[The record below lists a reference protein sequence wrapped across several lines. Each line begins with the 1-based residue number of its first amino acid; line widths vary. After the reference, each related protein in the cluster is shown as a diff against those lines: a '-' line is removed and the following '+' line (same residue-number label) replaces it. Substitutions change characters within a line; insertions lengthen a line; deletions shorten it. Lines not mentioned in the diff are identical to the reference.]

1 MTKSTPKAVA
11 PSRRSGVQSIDVGF
25 RLLDVLASHFGP
37 MHLREIAAAAGMAPS
52 KAHRY
57 LTSLQRVGLA
67 EQDPIS
73 GRYDLGAMSL
83 RIGLAALNRRKA
95 IQYATQAAIEFNQ
108 MEDLTVA
115 LTIWGERGPT
125 IVGWYDSSRIL
136 ICNLNAGSILPLL
149 RSAAGQ
155 IFLAYLP
162 RETTRT
168 ILEQEMNLIATYLPH
183 GSFKSKSEIDGVVQR
198 VREGRL
204 GFTNEDLMPGLSALA
219 APVFDHL
226 GRIVASISLIGPS
239 GLVHASGSN
248 SVALK
253 LQGAADA
260 VSLRLGL
267 DPSQLGVSFI
277 EKLGRGEYASKGDSA
292 LPVSDPVSGAARQTS
307 AQDAGTDAKPGRKR
321 TARKVPAAATAVAT
335 AANVRRK

>member
-1 MTKSTPKAVA
+1 MTKTTPKAVA

-25 RLLDVLASHFGP
+25 RLLDVLASHSGP
-37 MHLREIAAAAGMAPS
+37 MHLRDIAAAAGMAAS

-67 EQDPIS
+67 EQDPTS
-73 GRYDLGAMSL
+73 GRYDLGPMSL

-95 IQYATQAAIEFNQ
+95 IQYATQAAVEFNQ
-108 MEDLTVA
+108 AEDLTVS

-136 ICNLNAGSILPLL
+136 ICNLNLGSILPLV

-168 ILEQEMNLIATYLPH
+168 LLEQEMNMMMTYHPH
-183 GSFKSKSEIDGVVQR
+183 GSFKSKSDIDDVVQR
-198 VREGRL
+198 VREERL
-204 GFTNEDLMPGLSALA
+204 GVTNEDLMPGLSAFA

-226 GRIVASISLIGPS
+226 GRIVASISLIAPS
-239 GLVHASGSN
+239 GLVHASGSK
-248 SVALK
+248 SIALK
-253 LQGAADA
+253 LLGAADA
-260 VSLRLGL
+260 VSLRLGWQ
-267 DPSQLGVSFI
+267 PSPGGGSFI
-277 EKLGRGEYASKGDSA
+277 ETLGRGEYVSEGDTA
-292 LPVSDPVSGAARQTS
+292 MPAAEPVLDAEQQTPTQEAGA
-307 AQDAGTDAKPGRKR
+307 DGKPTRKR
-321 TARKVPAAATAVAT
+321 TARKVPATEAADAT
-335 AANVRRK
+335 VPNVKRK